1 MLLSEFLEKYENNS
15 EIKQSIILDLEKT
28 KSRFS
33 PEEIQEHSAQIKQL
47 IEYLEQ
53 QEREQNEK

>member
-1 MLLSEFLEKYENNS
+1 MIVSEFLEKYQNDS
-15 EIKQSIILDLEKT
+15 EFKQSVVLDLEKT

-33 PEEIQEHSAQIKQL
+33 PEEIQEHREQIKQL

-53 QEREQNEK
+53 KEVNE